1 MYPRVFELSS
11 MQKHQA
17 GWCVA
22 IDEYTEDSVMAGFS
36 IQMVKQLSPNWGFL
50 KAKLIIFSTE
60 LRDAFWLS
68 NIV

>member
-1 MYPRVFELSS
+1 M
-11 MQKHQA
+11 
-17 GWCVA
+17 A

-36 IQMVKQLSPNWGFL
+36 IQIGVL